1 MKREDLIIRTGIAL
15 SIIGAIA
22 SITAI
27 ISNGKEVEEVTSH
40 PVMVHERDIET
51 EVFGMDPETEFV
63 PAVYTGGLVISPE
76 EDYYNSIELMAKC
89 VEAEAGNQ
97 DLLGKRMVVD
107 VILNRMHDSSGE
119 WPDTIID
126 VIMQPYQFSTY
137 WNGAIDRVG
146 EISEETWEAIYIE
159 LEEITY
165 PDIYYF
171 TNGGF
176 HKYGTPWKKVGDHY
190 FNKK

>member
-1 MKREDLIIRTGIAL
+1 MKKEDLIIRTGIAL

-22 SITAI
+22 SFTAI

-40 PVMVHERDIET
+40 PVRVYERDIET
-51 EVFGMDPETEFV
+51 EVFGMDPDTEFIT
-63 PAVYTGGLVISPE
+63 AVYSGGLVVSPE
-76 EDYYNSIELMAKC
+76 EDFYNSLEFLGKC

-97 DLLGKRMVVD
+97 GLLGKRMVVD
-107 VILNRMHDSSGE
+107 VILNRMNDTSGE
-119 WPDTIID
+119 WPDTIVD
-126 VIMQPYQFSTY
+126 VITQPYQFSTY
-137 WNGAIDRVG
+137 WNGAIDRVK
-146 EISEETWEAIYIE
+146 EVTDETWEAIYME

-171 TNGGF
+171 TSEGF
-176 HKYGTPWKKVGDHY
+176 HVYGTPWKKVGDHY

>member
-22 SITAI
+22 SFTAI

-51 EVFGMDPETEFV
+51 EVFGMDPETEFI
-63 PAVYTGGLVISPE
+63 PAVYSGGLVVSPE
-76 EDYYNSIELMAKC
+76 EDFYNSLEFLGKC

-97 DLLGKRMVVD
+97 GLLGKRMVVD
-107 VILNRMHDSSGE
+107 VILNRMNDTSGE
-119 WPDTIID
+119 WPDTIVD
-126 VIMQPYQFSTY
+126 VITQPYQFTSY
-137 WNGAIDRVG
+137 WNGAIDRVK
-146 EISEETWEAIYIE
+146 EVTEETWEAIYME